1 MGKAAAESILHGLV
15 AALATVC
22 ILGAGRIR
30 HPGSRL
36 HFWLL
41 ALAGPV
47 LLSPG
52 YHWLV
57 PARLEEGF
65 RDSWA
70 LFSGD
75 RLALLAWHGVDVGTA
90 GAGGLAV
97 AGLLLYLR
105 DLVPFVMEIR
115 RSRARSREPATV
127 PELLAQ
133 SAARAAASLGTA
145 VPRLRVLASPHPML
159 SCRGL
164 RRPLIVT
171 STAVL
176 EQLTADELD
185 AAITH
190 EVAHAK
196 YRDPAL
202 GWVLMLVR
210 GLFCFNP
217 AVQLCARAAAH
228 ELERRADATAALAVG
243 GPEAVVRSLRKLAGP
258 GDDPNRGGRLPAWH
272 GFRLAAMAERCQ
284 ALLDR
289 HPATPVPR
297 FILAATA
304 LGLGVIL
311 FLTVA

>member
-1 MGKAAAESILHGLV
+1 MGRAAAESILHGLV
-15 AALATVC
+15 AALTIVA

-30 HPGSRL
+30 DPQSRL
-36 HFWLL
+36 HFWWL
-41 ALAGPV
+41 ALACPV
-47 LLSPG
+47 LLTPG
-52 YHWLV
+52 YRWLV
-57 PARLEEGF
+57 PARLDEGF
-65 RDSWA
+65 RDGWA

-75 RLALLAWHGVDVGTA
+75 RLAPFAWHGIDVGTA
-90 GAGGLAV
+90 GALGLAV

-105 DLVPFVMEIR
+105 DLLPFLLELR
-115 RSRARSREPATV
+115 RSRVRNRVPATV

-133 SAARAAASLGTA
+133 AGAKAAAVLHTP
-145 VPRLRVLASPHPML
+145 VPRLRVFASPHPIL

-164 RRPLIVT
+164 RRPLIVA
-171 STAVL
+171 STALL
-176 EQLTADELD
+176 ERLTLDELD

-196 YRDPAL
+196 HRDPAL
-202 GWVLMLVR
+202 GWGLMLVR

-228 ELERRADATAALAVG
+228 ELERRADQTAAMAVG
-243 GPEAVVRSLRKLAGP
+243 GPEPVARSLRKLAGEQ
-258 GDDPNRGGRLPAWH
+258 GDATRESRLPAWH
-272 GFRLAAMAERCQ
+272 GFRLAAIAERCQ

-289 HPATPVPR
+289 QPTAPAPR

-304 LGLGVIL
+304 IGLGVIL